1 MRVKEEKKEFQ
12 NKEKKS
18 YTFYTVLATAFKSN
32 SFRYKIY
39 CVFYDIILMLCVSLI
54 ITYLL
59 NGDILVNLY
68 IFLLIIFGY
77 IFRFISRGR
86 MGN

>member
-1 MRVKEEKKEFQ
+1 MEQKRELS
-12 NKEKKS
+12 NKKKS
-18 YTFYTVLATAFKSN
+18 SNVFYTVLATAFKSN
-32 SFRYKIY
+32 SFRGKIY

-54 ITYLL
+54 ITSLL
-59 NGDILVNLY
+59 NGDIIVNLY
-68 IFLLIIFGY
+68 IFLLIFFGY